1 MVCGEAILQNK
12 AATVIGG
19 FCSPWGAGWTQRSRH
34 HISAERSIRVG
45 GADLIERLER
55 VDRFAVDKH
64 LEMQVIL
71 VAYLDGDMPERA
83 YLIIFFDLAALGQ
96 AAPAFKPAVASPSCV
111 AVVYLNDRAQ
121 KLSS

>member
-12 AATVIGG
+12 AAAVIGG

-83 YLIIFFDLAALGQ
+83 YLIIFLTSLPSGRQ
-96 AAPAFKPAVASPSCV
+96 LPLLSP
-111 AVVYLNDRAQ
+111 Q
-121 KLSS
+121 